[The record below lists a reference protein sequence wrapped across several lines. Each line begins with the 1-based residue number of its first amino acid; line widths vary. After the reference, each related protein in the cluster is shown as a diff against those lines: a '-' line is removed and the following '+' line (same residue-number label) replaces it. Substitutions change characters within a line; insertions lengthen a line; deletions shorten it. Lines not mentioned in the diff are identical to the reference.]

1 MSKSI
6 LDTVLSRRDVTE
18 RESFDALQLM
28 EQVLAL
34 LSPKEAEI
42 LSRRYGLSGEKKQT
56 LEIIGQ
62 QYQVTRERIRQI
74 ERQAIESLFAHPDF
88 SELMRPF
95 EHVVLSVIHQ
105 HGGIMTMDMIAH
117 ELLGVH
123 ATDLKY
129 HAALHFM
136 LSQLLKDKIEHVRAS
151 KQFVQSWKI
160 QTTSMDI
167 VEQTIAELQKIV
179 ESLEKP
185 HTFDRI
191 HDELKKT
198 SHYQKYAEQLSGSVV
213 ASYLDVAGPIGKNPF
228 DEYGLAHW
236 GLVNPKRMHD
246 RVYLV
251 LQKKGEPMHFEEIA
265 EQISEIFGKK
275 AYPPTVHNELIL
287 NKEYV
292 LVGRGL
298 YALKEWGYQEGVVS
312 AVISQVL
319 EEANKPLDRDEIVD
333 RVLEQRIVKKNTIY
347 LALTDKNI
355 FQKLADGRYTLISQT
370 AV

>member
-1 MSKSI
+1 MSTSI
-6 LDTVLSRRDVTE
+6 LDTVLSRRDIQE

-28 EQVLAL
+28 EQILGL
-34 LSPKEAEI
+34 LPAKEAEI
-42 LSRRYGLSGEKKQT
+42 LSRRYGLGGEKKQT
-56 LEIIGQ
+56 LETIGQ

-74 ERQAIESLFAHPDF
+74 ERQAIQSLFDHPQFD
-88 SELMRPF
+88 ELMRPF
-95 EHVVLSVIHQ
+95 EHVVVSVIHE
-105 HGGIMTMDMIAH
+105 HGGIMTMDMIAR

-123 ATDLKY
+123 ANDIKY
-129 HAALHFM
+129 HAALHFL

-151 KQFVQSWKI
+151 KQFVQSWKT
-160 QTTSMDI
+160 QTTSMDV
-167 VEQTIAELQKIV
+167 VEKTIAELKRIV
-179 ESLEKP
+179 EGLEKP
-185 HTFDRI
+185 HTFERI
-191 HDELKKT
+191 HEELKKT
-198 SHYQKYAEQLSGSVV
+198 PHYKEFQDHLSEAVI
-213 ASYLDVAGPIGKNPF
+213 ASYLDVAGEIGKNPF
-228 DEYGLAHW
+228 DEYGLSHW

-265 EQISEIFGKK
+265 EQISEVFGKK

-312 AVISQVL
+312 DVITQVM
-319 EEANKPLDRDEIVD
+319 EEAAEPLDRDEIVK
-333 RVLEQRIVKKNTIY
+333 RVLEQRIVKRNTIY

-355 FQKLADGRYTLISQT
+355 FQRLTDGRYTLIPQT